1 MSRPTKCR
9 RICNKPAFDSFLT
22 AGASSQEQMTLTL
35 YEYEVIRLI
44 DLEKYTHAQCA
55 KQMAISRST
64 VTEIYENARF
74 KIADSIVNGK
84 ALLIAGGH
92 YHLCDGSISGI
103 CNKTCRRFVR
113 MQKIERKGDV
123 EMRIAVT
130 YEEGMI
136 FQHFG
141 HTQEFKFYDVEE
153 GKVVESQV
161 VNTNGQG
168 HGALAGLLAQNN
180 VDVLI
185 CGGIG
190 PGAQNALSQAGI
202 QVYGGV
208 SGLAD
213 QAVDAYL
220 AGSLDY
226 NPDAHCDHHH
236 HEDNCHGDHQ
246 GCHHS

>member
-1 MSRPTKCR
+1 
-9 RICNKPAFDSFLT
+9 
-22 AGASSQEQMTLTL
+22 
-35 YEYEVIRLI
+35 
-44 DLEKYTHAQCA
+44 
-55 KQMAISRST
+55 
-64 VTEIYENARF
+64 
-74 KIADSIVNGK
+74 
-84 ALLIAGGH
+84 
-92 YHLCDGSISGI
+92 
-103 CNKTCRRFVR
+103 
-113 MQKIERKGDV
+113 
-123 EMRIAVT
+123 
-130 YEEGMI
+130 MI

-220 AGSLDY
+220 TGSLDY
-226 NPDAHCDHHH
+226 NPDAHCNHHDHEH
-236 HEDNCHGDHQ
+236 NCHGDHH
-246 GCHHS
+246 GCHNS

>member
-35 YEYEVIRLI
+35 DEYEVIRLI

-153 GKVVESQV
+153 GKVV
-161 VNTNGQG
+161 
-168 HGALAGLLAQNN
+168 
-180 VDVLI
+180 
-185 CGGIG
+185 
-190 PGAQNALSQAGI
+190 
-202 QVYGGV
+202 
-208 SGLAD
+208 
-213 QAVDAYL
+213 
-220 AGSLDY
+220 
-226 NPDAHCDHHH
+226 
-236 HEDNCHGDHQ
+236 
-246 GCHHS
+246 

>member
-1 MSRPTKCR
+1 
-9 RICNKPAFDSFLT
+9 
-22 AGASSQEQMTLTL
+22 
-35 YEYEVIRLI
+35 
-44 DLEKYTHAQCA
+44 
-55 KQMAISRST
+55 MAISSST
-64 VTEIYENARF
+64 FTEIYENVRY
-74 KIADSIVNGK
+74 KIADSIVKGK

-103 CNKTCRRFVR
+103 CNKTCRRFVS
-113 MQKIERKGDV
+113 MQEIERKEDV

-141 HTQEFKFYDVEE
+141 HTQEFKFYDVEG

-190 PGAQNALSQAGI
+190 PGAQNA
-202 QVYGGV
+202 
-208 SGLAD
+208 
-213 QAVDAYL
+213 
-220 AGSLDY
+220 
-226 NPDAHCDHHH
+226 
-236 HEDNCHGDHQ
+236 
-246 GCHHS
+246 

>member
-1 MSRPTKCR
+1 
-9 RICNKPAFDSFLT
+9 
-22 AGASSQEQMTLTL
+22 
-35 YEYEVIRLI
+35 
-44 DLEKYTHAQCA
+44 
-55 KQMAISRST
+55 
-64 VTEIYENARF
+64 
-74 KIADSIVNGK
+74 
-84 ALLIAGGH
+84 
-92 YHLCDGSISGI
+92 
-103 CNKTCRRFVR
+103 
-113 MQKIERKGDV
+113 MQKIERKEDV

-213 QAVDAYL
+213 QAVDAYI

-236 HEDNCHGDHQ
+236 HEHNCHGDHH
-246 GCHHS
+246 GCHNS